1 MTESK
6 QTNNSPP
13 LSNTETSGS
22 NFIVLTLS
30 QCPSR
35 TILERLSWDG
45 LVAVC
50 REDMFGLRDWE

>member
-1 MTESK
+1 MIESK
-6 QTNNSPP
+6 QTNDLPP

-35 TILERLSWDG
+35 TILERSSWDD

-50 REDMFGLRDWE
+50 IEDMFGLRD